1 MLDSRRREEDDV
13 VEWTD
18 VSSFY
23 AVTGLSQSRR
33 CVSWHRPQQ
42 RGVNLK

>member
-33 CVSWHRPQQ
+33 CVTLQRPQQ
-42 RGVNLK
+42 GGDTLR